1 MAPYFNAATPDVKGF
16 SDKKVYVQ
24 RDPALKQFTLN
35 GRTAVLFKSFW
46 GQISGTFAL
55 ENLKKKRTEKD
66 HMQKGRVT
74 H

>member
-1 MAPYFNAATPDVKGF
+1 M
-16 SDKKVYVQ
+16 Q
-24 RDPALKQFTLN
+24 RDPALKHFTLN